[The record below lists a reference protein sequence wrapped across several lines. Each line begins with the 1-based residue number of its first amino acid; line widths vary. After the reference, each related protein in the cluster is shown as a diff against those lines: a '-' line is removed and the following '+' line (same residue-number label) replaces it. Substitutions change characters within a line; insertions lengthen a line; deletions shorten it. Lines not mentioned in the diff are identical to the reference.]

1 MLKLYEIFRKLGG
14 FVVEN
19 ILNELVDK
27 SFAELVKD
35 TQDIISVKS
44 VLDDSTIQEGAPFGI
59 GIAQA
64 LDTMLT
70 KAKAMGLTTKN
81 LQGYA
86 GYAQLGNEGEQV
98 AILAHLD
105 VVPAAGDW
113 LVPPYSAQVVDGRLY
128 GRGSVDDKG
137 PAVACLYALKAIKE
151 SGLPISKRARLILGT
166 DEESFSR
173 GIEYYLKKE
182 EAPACGFSPDAEF
195 PIIHAEK
202 GLLHF
207 LYSLKLENPETD
219 IISLEGGTRINVVP
233 DLAQAMVTAVAK
245 DDVLT
250 AIKTLGLEKY
260 FTVETDGKDV
270 KITSKGITGHAS
282 LPEKGYNAIQNML
295 QLLAGLFPNVNT
307 PLSKFITYF
316 AQHLKMETNGASLGI
331 YCHDEISGELTINT
345 AMINVDANKA
355 TLKFDIRYPVTYN
368 GEKILE
374 KLKALAEKLGA
385 NFELIQHKKPL
396 YVEKDCPFIK
406 VLQETYKDCTGE
418 EPKLLAIGGGT
429 YCRSVQ
435 NTVSFGPV
443 FPGQQELAHQCNEYI
458 ALEDL
463 RRITKIYA
471 QAIYNLIR

>member
-1 MLKLYEIFRKLGG
+1 M
-14 FVVEN
+14 EN
-19 ILNELVDK
+19 VLNEIVDK

-35 TQDIISVKS
+35 TQDIISIKS
-44 VLDDSTIQEGAPFGI
+44 VLDDSTIQKGAPFGL
-59 GIAQA
+59 GIAQV
-64 LDTMLT
+64 LDTMLI
-70 KAKAMGLTTKN
+70 KAKDMGLTTKN
-81 LQGYA
+81 LEGYA
-86 GYAQLGNEGEQV
+86 GYAQLGKEGEQV

-105 VVPAAGDW
+105 VVPAAGAW
-113 LVPPYSAQVVDGRLY
+113 VVPPYSAQIVDGKLY

-202 GLLHF
+202 GLIHF
-207 LYSLKLENPETD
+207 LYSLKMEKTEAN

-233 DLAQAMVTAVAK
+233 DLT
-245 DDVLT
+245 T
-250 AIKTLGLEKY
+250 AIVAEVTEEDVVAQIRSLGLGKH
-260 FTVETDGKDV
+260 FKVETDLKGV
-270 KITSKGITGHAS
+270 KITSMGITGHAS
-282 LPEKGYNAIQNML
+282 LPEKGWNAIQNML
-295 QLLAGLFPNVNT
+295 QLLAALFSKANT
-307 PLSKFITYF
+307 PLSKFINYL
-316 AQHLKMETNGASLGI
+316 AKHLKMETNGASLGI
-331 YCHDEISGELTINT
+331 YCHDEISGGLTINT

-355 TLKFDIRYPVTYN
+355 TVKFDIRYPVACD
-368 GEKILE
+368 GEEILE

-385 NFELIQHKKPL
+385 DFELIQHKKPL
-396 YVEKDCPFIK
+396 YVERDCPFIK
-406 VLQETYKDCTGE
+406 VLQETYKECTGQ

>member
-1 MLKLYEIFRKLGG
+1 M
-14 FVVEN
+14 EN
-19 ILNELVDK
+19 ILNEIIDK
-27 SFAELVKD
+27 SFADLLKD
-35 TQDIISVKS
+35 TQDIMSIKS
-44 VLDDSTIQEGAPFGI
+44 VLDESTIQEGAPFGK

-64 LDTMLT
+64 LETMLS
-70 KAKAMGLTTKN
+70 KAKAMGLATKN
-81 LQGYA
+81 VEGYA
-86 GYAQLGNEGEQV
+86 GYAQLGQEGEQV

-113 LVPPYSAQVVDGRLY
+113 LVPPYSAQIVDGKLY
-128 GRGSVDDKG
+128 GRGSIDDKG
-137 PAVACLYALKAIKE
+137 PAVACLYALKAIKD
-151 SGLPISKRARLILGT
+151 SGLSISKRARLILGT

-202 GLLHF
+202 GLIHF
-207 LYSLKLENPETD
+207 LYSLKLDNPETN
-219 IISLEGGTRINVVP
+219 IIYLAGGTRINVVP
-233 DLAQAMVTAVAK
+233 DLAEALVTAVAEE
-245 DDVLT
+245 DVV
-250 AIKTLGLEKY
+250 AEIKTLGLEKY
-260 FTVETDGKDV
+260 FTVETAGKDV

-295 QLLAGLFPNVNT
+295 QLLAEIFPNANT
-307 PLSKFITYF
+307 PLSKFINHF
-316 AQHLKMETNGASLGI
+316 AQYLKMETDGTSLGI
-331 YCHDEISGELTINT
+331 SCHDEISGGLTINT

-355 TLKFDIRYPVTYN
+355 TLKFDIRYPVTHN
-368 GEKILE
+368 GEEILK
-374 KLKALAEKLGA
+374 KLTGLAEKVNA
-385 NFELIQHKKPL
+385 DFELIQHKKPL

-406 VLQETYKDCTGE
+406 VLQETYNDCTGE
-418 EPKLLAIGGGT
+418 EPELLAIGGGT
-429 YCRSVQ
+429 YCRSVK

-463 RRITKIYA
+463 RKITKIYA